1 MILSSF
7 TLAQKTGI
15 VKNNRRIYQSETDY
29 LVSTIENRRPMLYNP
44 CVALDLFSNTEKGLA
59 IMATVSGA

>member
-1 MILSSF
+1 
-7 TLAQKTGI
+7 

-59 IMATVSGA
+59 IMAAVSGA